1 MERRHR
7 SAEEFQAAVVRRLRR
22 ASQFKR
28 LLPLSHSGR
37 YDLQTYVR
45 PQTDSAS
52 NIAVTATP
60 SSDLIKIT
68 AGALRQLHLAGL
80 VLRIGLSD

>member
-28 LLPLSHSGR
+28 LLPIPRSGR
-37 YDLQTYVR
+37 YDRQTYVR
-45 PQTDSAS
+45 PQTVSAS
-52 NIAVTATP
+52 NIAVTATTFT
-60 SSDLIKIT
+60 DRFAIT
-68 AGALRQLHLAGL
+68 AGALRQL
-80 VLRIGLSD
+80 LRRD